1 MSTPTTEDI
10 AALRLQVRDFLAD
23 ELARGSYVPRC
34 DAWLAGWDED
44 FSRRLADRGWVGMT
58 LPEEY
63 GGHGRTTL
71 ERYAVTEELLAAGAP
86 VAAHWFSDR
95 QIGPSLLRHG
105 TEAQRQRFLP
115 SIASGECFF
124 GIGMSEPDSGSDLA
138 SVRTRGTP
146 CPGGWLVSGT
156 KVWTSGAHKAHFFFV
171 LARTTPWVEGESR
184 HAGLSQF
191 IIALDDPGVS
201 VRPILLLTGEHH
213 FNEVVLTDV
222 FVPDEMVLG
231 QIGDGWL
238 QVTSEL
244 AFERSGPERF
254 LSTYP
259 LLAALVAAVAAHPRG
274 RGRQELGVLL
284 SRLWVLRQ
292 MSLDIAASLSAGIAQ
307 EVPAAVVKDLGTS
320 FEVAVVAAA
329 TLLLD
334 IEPDL
339 DGDDGLAR
347 LLAEA
352 ALHAPGFTIRGGTS
366 EILRGLIARGVGVR

>member
-1 MSTPTTEDI
+1 MSTPVTENI
-10 AALRLQVRDFLAD
+10 EALRLQVRDFLAD
-23 ELARGSYVPRC
+23 ELASGSYVPRC

-58 LPEEY
+58 LPEQY
-63 GGHGRTTL
+63 GGHDRSTL

-146 CPGGWLVSGT
+146 VPGGWLVSGT